1 VDWQGKSILVI
12 DDESRMCELVAAVFS
27 KHGAKVNCGHTGE
40 EGLHLFYN
48 IRPDLI
54 ILDYLMPNMNGLAV
68 LQAIRRMSD
77 VPVIMLTVVEDR
89 DTMIHLLQ
97 TGADEY
103 VSKPFNTEELL
114 ARAWA
119 VLRRSIAAKKH
130 VEPATYD
137 DGYLY
142 FNVGAREVKVEEKPV
157 KLTATEFSLFSYLIG
172 RVGFCS
178 TFEQIINNVWGHN
191 LDGSVGNVHVFV
203 WQLRQKIEPDPK
215 HPIYIISERS
225 VGYRFVHQRQQ

>member
-40 EGLHLFYN
+40 EGLRLFYSN
-48 IRPDLI
+48 RPDLI
-54 ILDYLMPNMNGLAV
+54 ILDYLMPNMNGLEV

-77 VPVIMLTVVEDR
+77 LPVIMLTVVEDR
-89 DTMIHLLQ
+89 DTMIRFLQ

-103 VSKPFNTEELL
+103 IAKPFNTEELL

-119 VLRRSIAAKKH
+119 VLRRSIAASQNGDT
-130 VEPATYD
+130 ADYD

-142 FNVGAREVKVEEKPV
+142 FNLEAREVKVEGKPV
-157 KLTATEFSLFSYLIG
+157 KLTPTEFSLLSYLVG
-172 RVGFCS
+172 RTSFYC

-191 LDGSVGNVHVFV
+191 LDGSVDNVHVFV

-215 HPIYIISERS
+215 HPTYIISERS
-225 VGYRFVHQRQQ
+225 IGYRFIRQRQQ